1 MFGKL
6 STLTKVL
13 GSVAAIGTA
22 ASVAGLGTFGTFTS
36 TTSASESVASGT
48 VAIALGTAGSAT
60 NRLTV
65 GASGLVPGD
74 TLERAVKLSN
84 TGTQA
89 LAGITLT
96 SSATTS
102 SLLDTDTTNG
112 LQMVVQSCSVAW
124 TEGGTAP
131 AYTYTCSGTTTS
143 VLTTRPVIQSNVTM
157 PGLNSIA
164 SGGSDF
170 LLFSLTF
177 PTVAPNTLQ
186 SQSSV
191 LQFSFNGTQ
200 RAATNQ

>member
-102 SLLDTDTTNG
+102 SLLDTDITNG

-191 LQFSFNGTQ
+191 LQFSFDGTQ

>member
-102 SLLDTDTTNG
+102 SLLDTDITNG